1 MFKLID
7 KTKYAIDV
15 WSRKQWERIKTV
27 AFLTLMGAFL
37 YGYFTGLFIT

>member
-1 MFKLID
+1 MFNIVQRVD
-7 KTKYAIDV
+7 AWMD
-15 WSRKQWERIKTV
+15 RQWERIKTV

>member
-1 MFKLID
+1 MFNIVARVD
-7 KTKYAIDV
+7 A
-15 WSRKQWERIKTV
+15 WMMKQWERIKTV